1 MLRADYSL
9 RTAIAGFACLMLVSA
24 GLSQAASAADLGQA
38 VVAAPDRSD
47 ADRKADEHRHPAQLI
62 DFAGVKPGMTV
73 LDLMAGGG
81 YTTELL
87 ARAVGKT
94 GKVYAQNAPGA
105 PEKALAAMA
114 ERMKKPVMA
123 NVVAAST
130 PIDAPLPEGVH
141 DVDLVTFVL
150 NYHDVAW
157 LPVDRAKMNKA
168 LFAGL
173 KHGGTLIVVDHAAKP
188 GSGDPATVGKSLHR
202 IEEST
207 VVSELE
213 AAGFKKEA
221 EGDFLRQPND
231 PKDAPFFK
239 MNDAPTDQFVLKFKK
254 P

>member
-1 MLRADYSL
+1 MLRADYPL
-9 RTAIAGFACLMLVSA
+9 FRIRAAAMAAACAILLAAPPA
-24 GLSQAASAADLGQA
+24 PAASSDIGAT

-47 ADRKADEHRHPAQLI
+47 ADRKMDARREPAKLL

-94 GKVYAQNAPGA
+94 GKVYAQNSPAA
-105 PEKALAAMA
+105 LEKALTSMT
-114 ERMKKPVMA
+114 ERLKKPELA
-123 NVVAAST
+123 NTVSVST
-130 PIDAPLPEGVH
+130 PTDAPFPDGVK

-150 NYHDVAW
+150 NYHDTTF

-168 LFAGL
+168 VFDGL
-173 KHGGTLIVVDHAAKP
+173 KHGGTYVIVDHAAKA
-188 GSGDPATVGKSLHR
+188 GDGATVGKSLHR

-207 VVSELE
+207 VIAEVE
-213 AAGFKKEA
+213 AAGFKKES
-221 EGDFLRQPND
+221 EGDFLRQPSD
-231 PKDAPFFK
+231 PKDQPFFK
-239 MNDAPTDQFVLKFKK
+239 MGEQPTDQFVLKFKK

>member
-1 MLRADYSL
+1 MLRADFSL
-9 RTAIAGFACLMLVSA
+9 RTAAAGLACLL
-24 GLSQAASAADLGQA
+24 LLCTTTLHAADLGGA
-38 VVAAPDRSD
+38 VVASPDRSD
-47 ADRKADEHRHPAQLI
+47 DDRKVDERRQPAKLL

-94 GKVYAQNAPGA
+94 GKVYAQNSPGA

-114 ERMKKPVMA
+114 ERMKKPAMA
-123 NVVAAST
+123 NVITAST

-150 NYHDVAW
+150 NYHDVTY
-157 LPVDRAKMNKA
+157 LPIDRAKMNKA
-168 LFAGL
+168 LFEGL
-173 KHGGTLIVVDHAAKP
+173 KHGGTLIVVDHAAKA
-188 GSGDPATVGKSLHR
+188 GDGVTVGKSLHR
-202 IEEST
+202 IEESS
-207 VVSELE
+207 VVAEVE

-221 EGDFLRQPND
+221 EGGFLRVPAD

-239 MNDAPTDQFVLKFKK
+239 MDNQPTDQFVLKFKK